1 MQLVEKH
8 IITKNH
14 NLFSEIDRVCFA
26 SKNLY
31 NAGLYAIRQAFFEG
45 NYLDYYTLQKQ
56 FQDTNQ
62 PDYQAL
68 PRKIGQQVLMLLSKN
83 FKSFFQAS
91 KTYKKQPDKFLSK
104 PQLPAYKHKIKGRNV
119 VIYTSQTFSKPL
131 LKKGVIGLSGTTIK
145 IKTNQKLT
153 TVQQVRMIPKATC
166 YVIELVYNVEHKGE
180 KTFNNR
186 IASIDLGIN
195 NLATVTSNCSF
206 KSLIINGKPL
216 KSINQFYNRKKA
228 KQQSA
233 LKGERKTSRKMEKLT
248 HKRNQKVGNYLH
260 NASRFLT
267 NQLVSADISVLVIG
281 KNPLWKQEV
290 NIGKKNNQKFVQI
303 PHAEFINQLTYKCQ
317 LEGIKVVIQEESYT
331 SKCSFLDDEPIQK
344 QENYA
349 GKRLKRGLFKSKN
362 GTLINADVNGSAN
375 ILRKAFPNAFAN
387 GIEGVVVRPIRFTPY
402 KIAV

>member
-31 NAGLYAIRQAFFEG
+31 NSGLYALRQAFFEG

-62 PDYQAL
+62 VDYQAL
-68 PRKIGQQVLMLLSKN
+68 PRKVSQQVLMLLTKN

-91 KTYKKQPDKFLSK
+91 RTYQKQPNKFLARPQIPSYK
-104 PQLPAYKHKIKGRNV
+104 PKETGRNIT
-119 VIYTSQTFSKPL
+119 IYTSQTFSKPL
-131 LKKGVIGLSGTTIK
+131 LKKGLIGLSGTTIE
-145 IKTNQKLT
+145 IKTNQKPST
-153 TVQQVRMIPKATC
+153 IQQVRLIPKATC
-166 YVIELVYNVEHKGE
+166 YVIEVVYNIDNKSE

-195 NLATVTSNCSF
+195 NLATVTSNCSL

-216 KSINQFYNRKKA
+216 KSFNQFYNRKKA
-228 KQQSA
+228 KLQSA
-233 LKGERKTSRKMEKLT
+233 LKNGKKTCRKMEKLT

-260 NASRFLT
+260 NASRVIT
-267 NQLVSADISVLVIG
+267 NQLVSEDISVLVIG

-290 NIGKKNNQKFVQI
+290 NMGRKNNQKFVQI
-303 PHAEFINQLTYKCQ
+303 PHADFITQLTYKCQ
-317 LEGIKVVIQEESYT
+317 LEGIKVVVQEESYT
-331 SKCSFLDDEPIQK
+331 SKCSFLDNEPIQK
-344 QENYA
+344 HELYA

-362 GTLINADVNGSAN
+362 GTLMNADVNGSAN
-375 ILRKAFPNAFAN
+375 ILRKAFPNAFAD
-387 GIEGVVVRPIRFTPY
+387 GIEGVVVRPVRVTPY

>member
-31 NAGLYAIRQAFFEG
+31 NSGLYALRQAFFEG

-62 PDYQAL
+62 VDYQAL
-68 PRKIGQQVLMLLSKN
+68 PRKVSQQVLMLLTKN

-91 KTYKKQPDKFLSK
+91 RTYQKQPSKFLARPQIPSYK
-104 PQLPAYKHKIKGRNV
+104 PKETGRNIT
-119 VIYTSQTFSKPL
+119 IYTSQTFSKPL
-131 LKKGVIGLSGTTIK
+131 LKKGIIGLSGTTIE
-145 IKTNQKLT
+145 IKTNQKPST
-153 TVQQVRMIPKATC
+153 IQQVRLIPKATC
-166 YVIELVYNVEHKGE
+166 YVIEVVYNIGNKSD
-180 KTFNNR
+180 KAFNNR

-195 NLATVTSNCSF
+195 NLAALTSNCSL
-206 KSLIINGKPL
+206 KSLIINGRPL
-216 KSINQFYNRKKA
+216 KSFNQFYNRKKA
-228 KQQSA
+228 KLQSA
-233 LKGERKTSRKMEKLT
+233 LKNGKKTCRKMEKLT

-260 NASRFLT
+260 NASRVIT
-267 NQLVSADISVLVIG
+267 NQLVSEDISVLVIG

-290 NIGKKNNQKFVQI
+290 NMGRKNNQKFVQI
-303 PHAEFINQLTYKCQ
+303 PHADFINQLTYKCQ
-317 LEGIKVVIQEESYT
+317 LEGIKVVLQEESYT
-331 SKCSFLDDEPIQK
+331 SKCSFLDNEPIQK
-344 QENYA
+344 HELYA

-362 GTLINADVNGSAN
+362 GTLMNADVNGSAN
-375 ILRKAFPNAFAN
+375 ILRKAFPNAFAD
-387 GIEGVVVRPIRFTPY
+387 GIEGVVVRPVRVTPC